1 MWKYLIIVFFFTVFL
16 PVYAFAAGRQTW
28 IPQKGYYASNLNY
41 VFTDK
46 RKITILKSPVLKVAP
61 AEYAAL
67 KTGASVVSALDA
79 FRNKLA
85 AGKSIKKTEQIKKAG
100 VYTISGFRFDSSRI
114 NRYMIPEM
122 NDVKYMLKSGRIK
135 IISITGYT
143 DSIGSKRY
151 NDVLALK
158 RAKAAERYLNVKVE
172 LNGFGKCCYVSK
184 SGKLN
189 RRVKIIF
196 KRDKR

>member
-1 MWKYLIIVFFFTVFL
+1 MRKYSLIVFLCIGFL
-16 PVYAFAAGRQTW
+16 PGYALAAARQVW

-46 RKITILKSPVLKVAP
+46 RKVTTLKRPAMKVAS

-67 KTGASVVSALDA
+67 KTGASVVSALNA

-85 AGKSIKKTEQIKKAG
+85 AGKALKKTESIQKTG
-100 VYTISGFRFDSSRI
+100 TYTVSGFRFDSSRI
-114 NRYMIPEM
+114 NRYMVPEM

-135 IISITGYT
+135 IVSITGYT

-151 NDVLALK
+151 NDALALK

-172 LNGFGKCCYVSK
+172 LNGLGKCCYVSK
-184 SGKLN
+184 TAKLN